1 MKVKGPPVGSAWALA
16 SNFEQRDE
24 LQASGLAALLGYT
37 AFAMRLQ
44 CVCGTPSHSTCAV
57 SCACPG
63 EETLRSLRI
72 PTLSEHSMTSD
83 SFRPSCRATWPTSKA
98 AQSLAICSDLSAQ
111 CISSKFLFISSHRGR
126 RAKSRTSETF
136 SGSSCTTTLGI
147 GLGPRLWALG
157 VGS

>member
-63 EETLRSLRI
+63 EETRL
-72 PTLSEHSMTSD
+72 
-83 SFRPSCRATWPTSKA
+83 
-98 AQSLAICSDLSAQ
+98 
-111 CISSKFLFISSHRGR
+111 SSHPDLVGALDDFGFIPSVVPCDVAYLQGCPELGHLLRPQCSMHFFKISIHFFTP
-126 RAKSRTSETF
+126 RAARKVTNLRD
-136 SGSSCTTTLGI
+136 L
-147 GLGPRLWALG
+147 LRKLLHHKPWHWPRA
-157 VGS
+157 